1 MSDTKSV
8 ASLER
13 PQTIIGN
20 PMLKYIKFIFP
31 TFIAI
36 LIVVATLFEYVWKD
50 VLSFNFSIIPL
61 VIAGGFVVKSTI
73 EATIALRKVTAGILV
88 VLALIGTTY
97 VGEYL
102 PGAIVAFMMIFGEF
116 LEDITM
122 EKTKNA
128 VRELIRLVPTTCR
141 KKIDGEYIVV
151 SIKEL
156 NEGDL
161 IQVIPGE
168 RIPVDGKIIYGHA
181 AINESSI
188 TGESMPVDK
197 TINDKV
203 FVGSL
208 NETGV
213 IEVVT
218 QNIGGDTVL
227 GKIIKTVHAAQNNK
241 GHAQKTADEFAKYF
255 LPLILFICAIVW
267 ITTNDIMRVM
277 TILVIACPCALVLA
291 TPTAVVASVGN
302 AAKRGVLIKGGVSI
316 ENCAKITTIC
326 FDKTGTITKGKPKVV
341 NFINFNKV
349 QDKEVLEVIA
359 IVEKNSQHPIAKSLI
374 NFIEEEGSIELNSLP
389 STKFEM
395 LFGRGVRVY
404 NDNDIYEVSNRK
416 ALADIK
422 TIGDEVKDYLNVQEG
437 LGRTSL
443 VIIKNGEVIG
453 GVSVADTIRETV
465 KDTINELRKIGI
477 KRIIMLTGDNEATAK
492 AICDEAGIS
501 EYKANLLPEE
511 KLDFIR
517 TLQSEGEKVAMI
529 GDGVNDAPA
538 LVLSDVGI
546 AMGAAGTDVAIEAAS
561 IALMSDRIEMLPAIF
576 ALSNRTYGIIKQN
589 IWIFAVLVNV
599 IGVSISSL
607 GWLNP
612 IMASIIHNASSVF
625 VVINSSRLLSYK
637 YDN

>member
-8 ASLER
+8 ASFER

-20 PMLKYIKFIFP
+20 PMLKYKKFIFP
-31 TFIAI
+31 TVIAI

-73 EATIALRKVTAGILV
+73 EATIALRKVTAGLLV

-181 AINESSI
+181 AVNESSI

-326 FDKTGTITKGKPKVV
+326 FDKTGTITKGTPKVV
-341 NFINFNKV
+341 HFINFNKV
-349 QDKEVLEVIA
+349 KDKEVLEVIA

-404 NDNDIYEVSNRK
+404 DDNDVLEVSNRK
-416 ALADIK
+416 ALTDIE
-422 TIGDEVKDYLNVQEG
+422 TIDDEVKDYLNVQEG